1 MLSVDLAFFA
11 IKASSE
17 EMHRQVTQPFTP
29 SESLE
34 KLFAPQRRPRS
45 SLLFTAGEKVLIAR
59 VFTALCGERVA
70 VGDSSSPQSGNA
82 S

>member
-59 VFTALCGERVA
+59 VLAALGGKSVT
-70 VGDSSSPQSGNA
+70 VSDSSGP
-82 S
+82 